1 MMKNITV
8 TVDDDLYRKSRLYAA
23 EHDTTVTAL
32 VREAITAFAYKET
45 DAQRRLREEGE
56 LYARLDSRRDRH
68 VDEGYSTSN
77 RDALYRDGNTD
88 DGTAT
93 A

>member
-1 MMKNITV
+1 MKNITV

-32 VREAITAFAYKET
+32 VREAISSFAYGET

-56 LYARLDSRRDRH
+56 LYARLDSRRERR
-68 VDEGYSTSN
+68 VDEGFATSA
-77 RDALYRDGNTD
+77 REVLYRDGSSD
-88 DGTAT
+88 DHNA
-93 A
+93 AS